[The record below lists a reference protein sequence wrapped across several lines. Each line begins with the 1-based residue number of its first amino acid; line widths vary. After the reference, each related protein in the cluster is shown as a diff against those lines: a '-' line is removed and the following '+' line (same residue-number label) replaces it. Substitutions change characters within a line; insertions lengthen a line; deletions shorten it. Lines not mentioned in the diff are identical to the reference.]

1 MDQERK
7 GTQTYTQRL
16 IANWEV
22 GKLTFIEMETEGQA
36 HSTCLDPEPSPEI
49 I

>member
-1 MDQERK
+1 MHQERK
-7 GTQTYTQRL
+7 GAQTYTQGL

-36 HSTCLDPEPSPEI
+36 PSTCLGPENV
-49 I
+49 